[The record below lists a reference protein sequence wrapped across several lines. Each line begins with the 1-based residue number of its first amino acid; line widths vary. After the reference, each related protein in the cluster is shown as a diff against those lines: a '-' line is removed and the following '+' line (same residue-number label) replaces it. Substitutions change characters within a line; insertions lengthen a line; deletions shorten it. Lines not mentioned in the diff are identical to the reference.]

1 MACSSCSTGKGDSPS
16 GCKNNGTCGTDGCN
30 KLNIYNWLS
39 DMALPT
45 GQEPFPIIEVRFKGS
60 RKEFFHNKD
69 HFRLKEGDV
78 IAVEASPG
86 HDLGTVS
93 MTGELVRFQLTKK
106 KQALEPE
113 RYKLV
118 YRNARESDIE
128 KWNAVRE
135 REHETMIKARQIA
148 IALKLN
154 MKLSDVEYQ
163 ADGKK
168 AIFYYTADGR
178 VDFRELIKKLADN
191 FKVRIEMK
199 QIGIRQ
205 EASRLGGIGSCGREL
220 CCSTWLTDFKAVSTS
235 AARYQNLSLNP
246 VKLAG
251 QCGKL
256 KCCLNYELDT
266 YLDAISDFPNTKK
279 ELLTKKGKA
288 KHMKTDIFKRM
299 MWYYYVFTPDPDKKD
314 SAPINNTWVPI
325 SVDRVKEIIELNK
338 EGNQP
343 DELVDMASYI
353 ETETVDYADVV
364 GQQSLGI
371 LKKKKKRPNKNR
383 KKTPSNRNKGGNANR
398 QGGNTN
404 KQGGNTNKQ
413 GGNTGNKSGG
423 GNKNSNRNRNRN
435 RNKNNNQ
442 GKPKQGPNKPQK
454 N

>member
-1 MACSSCSTGKGDSPS
+1 MACSSCSTGKGDAPA
-16 GCKNNGTCGTDGCN
+16 GCQSNGTCGTDGCN

-39 DMALPT
+39 DMSLPD
-45 GQEPFPIIEVRFKGS
+45 GQKTFPIIEVRFKGS
-60 RKEFFHNKD
+60 RKEFFYNKD
-69 HFRLKEGDV
+69 HFRLKEGDI

-106 KQALEPE
+106 KQALVPE

-118 YRNARESDIE
+118 YRTARESDIE
-128 KWNAVRE
+128 KWNSVKE
-135 REHETMIKARQIA
+135 KEQETMIAARQLA
-148 IALKLN
+148 LSLKLD

-168 AIFYYTADGR
+168 AIFYYTAEGR

-266 YLDAISDFPNTKK
+266 YLDAISDFPDTKT
-279 ELLTKKGKA
+279 LLNTKKGKA
-288 KHMKTDIFKRM
+288 KHVKTDIFKRL
-299 MWYYYVFTPDPDKKD
+299 MWFCYVFTPPKD
-314 SAPINNTWVPI
+314 SKERTPIVNNTWVPI
-325 SVDRVKEIIELNK
+325 SVDRVKQIIALNK
-338 EGNQP
+338 EGKEP
-343 DELVDMASYI
+343 DELLDQASI
-353 ETETVDYADVV
+353 IQTSTIDYADVV

-371 LKKKKKRPNKNR
+371 LKKKKKKNNRNKRNFRKGKPNTTSNNPNR
-383 KKTPSNRNKGGNANR
+383 KK
-398 QGGNTN
+398 
-404 KQGGNTNKQ
+404 
-413 GGNTGNKSGG
+413 
-423 GNKNSNRNRNRN
+423 
-435 RNKNNNQ
+435 
-442 GKPKQGPNKPQK
+442 
-454 N
+454 

>member
-1 MACSSCSTGKGDSPS
+1 MACSSCSTGKGDAPA
-16 GCKNNGTCGTDGCN
+16 GCQSNGTCGTDGCN

-39 DMALPT
+39 DMSLPD
-45 GQEPFPIIEVRFKGS
+45 GQKTFPIIEVRFKGS
-60 RKEFFHNKD
+60 RKEFFYNKD
-69 HFRLKEGDV
+69 HFRLKEGDI

-106 KQALEPE
+106 KQALVPE

-118 YRNARESDIE
+118 YRTARESDIE
-128 KWNAVRE
+128 KWNSVKE
-135 REHETMIKARQIA
+135 KEQETMIAARQLA
-148 IALKLN
+148 LSLKLD

-168 AIFYYTADGR
+168 AIFYYTAEGR

-266 YLDAISDFPNTKK
+266 YLDAISDFPDTKT
-279 ELLTKKGKA
+279 LLNTKKGKA
-288 KHMKTDIFKRM
+288 KHVKTDIFKRL
-299 MWYYYVFTPDPDKKD
+299 MWFCYVFTPPKD
-314 SAPINNTWVPI
+314 SKERTPIVNNTWVPI
-325 SVDRVKEIIELNK
+325 SVDRVKQIIALNK
-338 EGNQP
+338 EGKEP
-343 DELVDMASYI
+343 DELLDQASI
-353 ETETVDYADVV
+353 IQTSTIDYADVV

-371 LKKKKKRPNKNR
+371 LKKKKKKNNRNKRNFRKGKPNTSSNNPNR
-383 KKTPSNRNKGGNANR
+383 KK
-398 QGGNTN
+398 
-404 KQGGNTNKQ
+404 
-413 GGNTGNKSGG
+413 
-423 GNKNSNRNRNRN
+423 
-435 RNKNNNQ
+435 
-442 GKPKQGPNKPQK
+442 
-454 N
+454 